1 MTQLKTRER
10 PARQARRDETRQSRG
25 EDTRQRLIAAA
36 FEVFAER
43 GYEGATTRHLAER
56 AGVNLPAIQYYF
68 GNKEGL
74 YRAAVGTI
82 VARIEEHMAEVARRI
97 EAALTAR
104 QVPKKRL
111 IGLLLELLDA
121 FVILLAGKDRSES
134 GRLFI
139 ARAEIE
145 FTEALDPFHKIIQR
159 RIVGPATELVAR
171 LIGRPAKDERTVLK
185 AVAILGEVNI
195 FCQGGARRTLGWASF
210 DDAQVAKVKNML
222 REHVPAIFNAA
233 NGARS

>member
-10 PARQARRDETRQSRG
+10 PASQARG
-25 EDTRQRLIAAA
+25 EDTRQRLITAA

-56 AGVNLPAIQYYF
+56 AGANLPAIQYYF

-74 YRAAVGTI
+74 YRAAVGNI
-82 VARIEEHMAEVARRI
+82 VGRIEEQMGEVAERV
-97 EAALTAR
+97 ETALAARKLPRTEL
-104 QVPKKRL
+104 VK
-111 IGLLLELLDA
+111 LLLDLLDA

-145 FTEALDPFHKIIQR
+145 FTAALDPFHKIIQR
-159 RIVGPATELVAR
+159 RIVGPAAALVAR
-171 LIGRPAKDERTVLK
+171 LIGRAATDERTVLK
-185 AVAILGEVNI
+185 TLAILGEVNI

-210 DDAQVAKVKNML
+210 DDVQVAKVKKML
-222 REHVPAIFNAA
+222 REHVPAIFRAPS
-233 NGARS
+233 GAKS

>member
-10 PARQARRDETRQSRG
+10 PGSQARG
-25 EDTRQRLIAAA
+25 EDTRQRLITAA

-74 YRAAVGTI
+74 YRAAVGNI
-82 VARIEEHMAEVARRI
+82 VARIEDEMGEVAARI
-97 EAALTAR
+97 EAALVAR
-104 QVPKKRL
+104 KISRAELQD
-111 IGLLLELLDA
+111 LLLELLDA
-121 FVILLAGKDRSES
+121 FVVLLAGKDRSES

-145 FTEALDPFHKIIQR
+145 FTAALDPFHMIIQR
-159 RIVGPATELVAR
+159 RIVGPAAALVGR
-171 LIGRPAKDERTVLK
+171 LIGRAATDERTLLK
-185 AVAILGEVNI
+185 TLAILGEVNI

-210 DDAQVAKVKNML
+210 DDVQVAKVKKML
-222 REHVPAIFNAA
+222 REHVPAIFRAS
-233 NGARS
+233 NGAK